1 MESNLEVMTGDG
13 IVGDSDFSI
22 AGIRRK
28 QIIEAARA
36 CIADEGFDK
45 LTMRKVAERAQVSHA
60 TIAYY
65 FHSRRELI
73 DSALLEISKDFMVE
87 LRQRH
92 LVYGTKDLV
101 NLVETFLDPSNAS
114 ARFVVQMIDSGLH
127 DPELRRT
134 HDEFVGYGRDHIERS
149 IRVGMQEGGLRDD
162 LDPVVAAALLHGV
175 LIWWEAEQAN
185 DATTHDLA
193 QAAAFMMLHLL
204 SPADAARS
212 SDPKSGRQAAS
223 GATTN
228 GSSPWTRPSTVQVI
242 ETCLQNDSE
251 LTPEVATNLADVY
264 RRLYD
269 MAAEASLVTR
279 TR

>member
-1 MESNLEVMTGDG
+1 MDSNLEIMTGDG

-36 CIADEGFDK
+36 CITDEGFDR

-92 LVYGTKDLV
+92 LVYGTKDLI

-114 ARFVVQMIDSGLH
+114 ARFV
-127 DPELRRT
+127 
-134 HDEFVGYGRDHIERS
+134 
-149 IRVGMQEGGLRDD
+149 VGMQEGGLRDD

-212 SDPKSGRQAAS
+212 PDPNSGRQTAG
-223 GATTN
+223 GATK

>member
-1 MESNLEVMTGDG
+1 MEPNSEVMTDDG
-13 IVGDSDFSI
+13 ATSASDFTV
-22 AGIRRK
+22 AGMRRK
-28 QIIEAARA
+28 QILEAART
-36 CIADEGFDK
+36 CIAADGFDR

-73 DSALLEISKDFMVE
+73 DSALLDISKDFMVE
-87 LRQRH
+87 LRQRN
-92 LVYGTKDLV
+92 LAYGTRDLIDLV
-101 NLVETFLDPSNAS
+101 STFVNPENAS

-149 IRVGMQEGGLRDD
+149 IRVGMEEGGLRDD

-175 LIWWEAEQAN
+175 LIWWEAELAN
-185 DATTHDLA
+185 DATTCDLA
-193 QAAAFMMLHLL
+193 RAAACMMLQLL
-204 SPADAARS
+204 GPDDTARS
-212 SDPKSGRQAAS
+212 SKAESLHEVADGW
-223 GATTN
+223 TTN
-228 GSSPWTRPSTVQVI
+228 GFSSRTQPSTLQVI
-242 ETCLQNDSE
+242 ETSLRNDSE

-269 MAAEASLVTR
+269 MAAQASLTGR
-279 TR
+279 TI